1 MEWAFEHQ
9 TEPKVVGFGVISK
22 RYYGLE
28 RFHSSEIIRVV
39 PRSIRPYSF
48 WDEWAF
54 LFAFSSPHHAFYFRR
69 NYLCQLSFLV
79 FNQVERLHLETI

>member
-48 WDEWAF
+48 LGWMGF
-54 LFAFSSPHHAFYFRR
+54 FVCLLFPITHS
-69 NYLCQLSFLV
+69 NL
-79 FNQVERLHLETI
+79 

>member
-1 MEWAFEHQ
+1 MEWAFELQ

-48 WDEWAF
+48 WG
-54 LFAFSSPHHAFYFRR
+54 
-69 NYLCQLSFLV
+69 
-79 FNQVERLHLETI
+79 

>member
-1 MEWAFEHQ
+1 MEWAFELQ

-39 PRSIRPYSF
+39 PRSIRPYF

-54 LFAFSSPHHAFYFRR
+54 VAFSSPSRI
-69 NYLCQLSFLV
+69 Q
-79 FNQVERLHLETI
+79 I

>member
-1 MEWAFEHQ
+1 MEWAFELQ

-28 RFHSSEIIRVV
+28 RFHSSEIIRWYRGPFV
-39 PRSIRPYSF
+39 PIVF

-54 LFAFSSPHHAFYFRR
+54 LFAFSSYHAFKFRR

-79 FNQVERLHLETI
+79 FSRVERLHLETI

>member
-1 MEWAFEHQ
+1 MEWAFELQ

-54 LFAFSSPHHAFYFRR
+54 CLPSLPYHAFKFRR

-79 FNQVERLHLETI
+79 FSRVERLHLETI

>member
-54 LFAFSSPHHAFYFRR
+54 LFAFSSPSRI
-69 NYLCQLSFLV
+69 Q
-79 FNQVERLHLETI
+79 I